1 MNQYENPPKL
11 DEWKKIARMDWE
23 RIKRNLRDKDAVVA
37 GFFLQQCI
45 EKFIKAFLILHGCK
59 LRKIHKL
66 DTLLDEAIKY
76 CPELKSFYDLCERVS
91 TYYIADRYPPFGTFE
106 YTCEDIQNDL
116 KEAETFIK
124 ILFPDEELEN
134 RR

>member
-23 RIKRNLRDKDAVVA
+23 RIKRNLRDEDAVAA

-59 LRKIHKL
+59 LRNNCINLIHYWMK
-66 DTLLDEAIKY
+66 
-76 CPELKSFYDLCERVS
+76 
-91 TYYIADRYPPFGTFE
+91 
-106 YTCEDIQNDL
+106 Q
-116 KEAETFIK
+116 
-124 ILFPDEELEN
+124 
-134 RR
+134 